1 MFWPAELRVQRVLE
15 PYIERGKRSVMTET
29 TAGKDRSAGVSLTE
43 LLAADTHPVSDL
55 LRNQSRV
62 GLTEGNTRV
71 PAWYYT
77 SPGFHALEVEK
88 LWSRVWQM
96 ACLEEEIPDVGDYHV
111 YEIADLSFLIVRTE
125 DGIKAYRNACLHRG
139 RLLRDSHGKGAK
151 TIRCAFHG
159 WAWNLDG
166 SLKEIPCQWDFPSV
180 DEATSA
186 LPEALVDTWHGF
198 VFLNP
203 DRTAEPL
210 HEFLGGLDEHFEKY
224 PFERRVK
231 VAHVEKI
238 MRVNWKACQE
248 AFMESYHVVA
258 THPTL
263 METLGDANTRYDTYG
278 NFSRAISPQGVE
290 SPHLAN
296 MAHYERLTDGKQFAR
311 YRHPMNGHIY
321 ERVELG
327 QVKVFDLDGN
337 ESMFDDHGAWLSGNL
352 TQADPHLCMWIGGP
366 TPSNVLDLPLTNP
379 SPLSGE
385 ATDADVRASIAAQQ
399 RAVAAQRYGNDI
411 DPEQFSDSELVDSIY
426 YSVFPNL
433 SPWGVFNA
441 LFYRFRPNGNNPDEA
456 IFEVMMFVPCNDQQR
471 RPAPAKVTKLGP
483 DDDWTSASELGA
495 TAKIFQQDSIN
506 LPLVQR
512 GLKAQEQQE
521 VVFANYN
528 ETKIRHFW
536 EHLHKWLEIGETNVT
551 ITPR

>member
-1 MFWPAELRVQRVLE
+1 
-15 PYIERGKRSVMTET
+15 MTEST
-29 TAGKDRSAGVSLTE
+29 NGTDRSSGVSFTE
-43 LLAADTHPVSDL
+43 LLAADSHPVTDL
-55 LRNQSRV
+55 LRDESRI
-62 GLTEGNTRV
+62 GLTDGNTRV
-71 PAWYYT
+71 PASYYT
-77 SPGFHALEVEK
+77 SPDFHALEVDK

-111 YEIADLSFLIVRTE
+111 YEIAELSFLIVRTAE
-125 DGIKAYRNACLHRG
+125 GIKAYRNACLHRG
-139 RLLRDSHGKGAK
+139 RLLRENHGKGAK
-151 TIRCAFHG
+151 TLRCAFHG

-166 SLKEIPCQWDFPSV
+166 SLKEIPCRWDFPSV
-180 DEATSA
+180 TDADA
-186 LPEALVDTWHGF
+186 VLPQALVDTWQGF
-198 VFLNP
+198 VFINP
-203 DRTAEPL
+203 DRNAGSL
-210 HEFLGGLDEHFEKY
+210 SDHLAGLDEHFATY

-263 METLGDANTRYDTYG
+263 METLGDANTRYDTYA

-296 MAHYERLTDGKQFAR
+296 MAHYERLPDGKQFAR

-327 QVKVFDLDGN
+327 AIRVIDLDGN
-337 ESMFDDHGAWLSGNL
+337 EGLFDDHGTWHGGAI
-352 TQADPHLCMWIGGP
+352 TQADSHMCMWIGGP
-366 TPSNVLDLPLTNP
+366 TPEALLDVPITTP
-379 SPLSGE
+379 DPPADAKTAGE
-385 ATDADVRASIAAQQ
+385 IRAWLAARQ
-399 RAVAAQRYGNDI
+399 RTVAARQYGGDV
-411 DPEQFSDSELVDSIY
+411 DPEQFSDSEMIDSIY

-441 LFYRFRPNGNNPDEA
+441 LFYRFRPNGNNPDES
-456 IFEVMMFVPCNDQQR
+456 IFEVMMFVPWADQDN
-471 RPAPAKVTKLGP
+471 RPTPATVTKLGP
-483 DDDWTSASELGA
+483 DDDWTMAPELGM

-512 GLKAQEQQE
+512 GLKAQEQQQ
-521 VVFANYN
+521 VVFGNYN

-536 EHLHKWLEIGETNVT
+536 EHLYRWLEIGQTNVSVQ
-551 ITPR
+551 RRSAGGDRN

>member
-1 MFWPAELRVQRVLE
+1 
-15 PYIERGKRSVMTET
+15 MTET
-29 TAGKDRSAGVSLTE
+29 TTGKDRSSGVSLTE
-43 LLAADTHPVSDL
+43 LLADDTHPVSDL
-55 LRNQSRV
+55 LRNESRL

-77 SPGFHALEVEK
+77 SPEFHALEVEK

-111 YEIADLSFLIVRTE
+111 YEIADLSFLIVRTAH
-125 DGIKAYRNACLHRG
+125 GVKAYRNACLHRG
-139 RLLRDSHGKGAK
+139 RLLRDTHGKGAK
-151 TIRCAFHG
+151 NIRCAFHG

-166 SLKEIPCQWDFPSV
+166 SLKEIPCQWDFPSI
-180 DEATSA
+180 DEATTA

-198 VFLNP
+198 VFINP
-203 DRTAEPL
+203 DRDAAPL
-210 HEFLGGLDEHFEKY
+210 HEFLAGLDEHFAKY
-224 PFERRVK
+224 PFEKRVK

-290 SPHLAN
+290 SPHLAG
-296 MAHYERLTDGKQFAR
+296 MAHYERLADGKQFAR
-311 YRHPMNGHIY
+311 YRHPMNGHVY

-327 QVKVFDLDGN
+327 RVMVTDLDGN
-337 ESMFDDHGAWLSGNL
+337 DSFFDEHGNWLDGVT

-366 TPSNVLDLPLTNP
+366 TPNQVLDLPITTPNP
-379 SPLSGE
+379 PPGVT
-385 ATDADVRASIAAQQ
+385 TDAEVRAWIAAQQ
-399 RAVAAQRYGNDI
+399 RTIAAQKYGTDI

-441 LFYRFRPNGNNPDEA
+441 LFYRFRPHGNNPDEA
-456 IFEVMMFVPCNDQQR
+456 IFEVMMFVPCADQKN
-471 RPAPAKVTKLGP
+471 RPTPAKVTKLGP
-483 DDDWTSASELGA
+483 DDDWTMAPELGA

-528 ETKIRHFW
+528 ESKIRHFW
-536 EHLHKWLEIGETNVT
+536 EHLYTWLEIGQTNVT
-551 ITPR
+551 VSPRSGSAGRREHT

>member
-1 MFWPAELRVQRVLE
+1 
-15 PYIERGKRSVMTET
+15 MTET
-29 TAGKDRSAGVSLTE
+29 ITGTDRSAGVSFTE
-43 LLAADTHPVSDL
+43 LLAADSHPVDDL
-55 LRNQSRV
+55 LRDESRV
-62 GLTEGNTRV
+62 GITDGNTRI

-77 SPGFHALEVEK
+77 SPEFHALEVEK
-88 LWSRVWQM
+88 LWSRVWQL

-111 YEIADLSFLIVRTE
+111 YEIAELSFLIVRTA

-139 RLLRDSHGKGAK
+139 RLLRETHGKGAK
-151 TIRCAFHG
+151 NLRCAFHG

-180 DEATSA
+180 TEADTA

-198 VFLNP
+198 VFINP
-203 DRTAEPL
+203 DRMAGPL
-210 HEFLGGLDEHFEKY
+210 QEHLTGLDEHFAKY

-263 METLGDANTRYDTYG
+263 METLADANTRYDTYG
-278 NFSRAISPQGVE
+278 TFSRAISPQGLE
-290 SPHLAN
+290 SPHLAG
-296 MAHYERLTDGKQFAR
+296 MAHYERLADGKQFAR

-321 ERVELG
+321 ERVEFG
-327 QVKVFDLDGN
+327 RVTVTDLDGN
-337 ESMFDDHGAWLSGNL
+337 ESLFDEHGTWIAGVL

-366 TPSNVLDLPLTNP
+366 TPEYLLDV
-379 SPLSGE
+379 PLS
-385 ATDADVRASIAAQQ
+385 ATNSPSGADTVGAVRASL
-399 RAVAAQRYGNDI
+399 AAQRRAGVAQQLGDQL
-411 DPEQFSDSELVDSIY
+411 DPELFSDAEMIDSIY
-426 YSVFPNL
+426 YSVFPNW

-441 LFYRFRPNGNNPDEA
+441 LFYRFRPHGANPDEC
-456 IFEVMMFVPCNDQQR
+456 IFEVMMFVPWKDQHNR
-471 RPAPAKVTKLGP
+471 PRPASVTSLGP
-483 DDDWTSASELGA
+483 DDDWTLAPELGM

-521 VVFANYN
+521 VVFGSYN
-528 ETKIRHFW
+528 ESKIRHFW
-536 EHLHKWLEIGETNVT
+536 EHLYHWLEIGHTAVSLS
-551 ITPR
+551 PRPSADPA